1 MDKILLEKIAMY
13 LTYEFS
19 MHFNPNSIRSLSAFK
34 EVKLWPCKEQG
45 LPVFSHG
52 SYHGQVCNE
61 AGMVSIDSL
70 SIHIRLSKSD
80 SEALLHSQAKGDP
93 VYCREVEAGILR
105 KVHRQIKLQLP
116 TVGDAFLT
124 DAIKAMVEEKKTYI
138 DAIRKLIKDEENDR
152 YAH

>member
-1 MDKILLEKIAMY
+1 MNHLEDFHPFVIINFHIFE
-13 LTYEFS
+13 LRNQFE
-19 MHFNPNSIRSLSAFK
+19 SIFGYDNHINA
-34 EVKLWPCKEQG
+34 
-45 LPVFSHG
+45 
-52 SYHGQVCNE
+52 
-61 AGMVSIDSL
+61 
-70 SIHIRLSKSD
+70 IHVRLSKSD

-105 KVHRQIKLQLP
+105 KVHGQIKLQLP

>member
-1 MDKILLEKIAMY
+1 M
-13 LTYEFS
+13 FS
-19 MHFNPNSIRSLSAFK
+19 P
-34 EVKLWPCKEQG
+34 
-45 LPVFSHG
+45 G
-52 SYHGQVCNE
+52 SYLGLVLNVGGLVFFE
-61 AGMVSIDSL
+61 SL
-70 SIHIRLSKSD
+70 SINICLCKRD

-138 DAIRKLIKDEENDR
+138 DAIRKLINDEENDR